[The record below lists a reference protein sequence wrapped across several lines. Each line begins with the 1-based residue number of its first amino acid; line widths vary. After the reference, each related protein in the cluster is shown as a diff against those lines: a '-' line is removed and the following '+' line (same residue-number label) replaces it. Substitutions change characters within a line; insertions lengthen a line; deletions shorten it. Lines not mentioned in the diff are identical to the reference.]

1 MRKTHYHIL
10 QYTFVTFF
18 TFLTFSTSA
27 QQKWK
32 GWGIPEVGVLS
43 GSYQVTG
50 DLRLQGGVQKNGW
63 MIGLGS
69 GFDYYRFT
77 SVPVYAQG
85 RKMFGKRKS
94 KPFIMT
100 SLGVNFPTTTSSNEI
115 PTSDIMWSIR
125 SQFPSGPTRTYN
137 MGIYGE
143 IGLGYALLSKKGRGL
158 MFSLSYTQKRIKES
172 SLQYIYAGTVMD
184 EPTPEI
190 NEYIMNRAAVRIGYK
205 F

>member
-10 QYTFVTFF
+10 QYTFITFF
-18 TFLTFSTSA
+18 TLLTFSTSA

-32 GWGIPEVGVLS
+32 GWGLPEVGYLS

-50 DLRLQGGVQKNGW
+50 DLRLQGGMQKNGW

-85 RKMFGKRKS
+85 RKMIGKRKS

-100 SLGVNFPTTTSSNEI
+100 SLGVNFPTKTSSNEM
-115 PTSDIMWSIR
+115 TWANMLSSFR
-125 SQFPSGPTRTYN
+125 STDAMPTRNYD

-143 IGLGYALLSKKGRGL
+143 DRTGLCISKQKRQG
-158 MFSLSYTQKRIKES
+158 SLSFLKLYSE
-172 SLQYIYAGTVMD
+172 
-184 EPTPEI
+184 E
-190 NEYIMNRAAVRIGYK
+190 N
-205 F
+205 

>member
-85 RKMFGKRKS
+85 RKLFGKRKS
-94 KPFIMT
+94 KPFIVT
-100 SLGVNFPTTTSSNEI
+100 SLGVNFPTTTSTNEMTMENMLSSFRAPDGI
-115 PTSDIMWSIR
+115 PKRNYERGM
-125 SQFPSGPTRTYN
+125 
-137 MGIYGE
+137 YGE
-143 IGLGYALLSKKGRGL
+143 IGLGYAFLSKKGRGL
-158 MFSLSYTQKRIKES
+158 LVSLSYTQKRIKES
-172 SLQYIYAGTVMD
+172 SLQYIYAGTIME

-190 NEYIMNRAAVRIGYK
+190 NEYIMNRAALRIGYK